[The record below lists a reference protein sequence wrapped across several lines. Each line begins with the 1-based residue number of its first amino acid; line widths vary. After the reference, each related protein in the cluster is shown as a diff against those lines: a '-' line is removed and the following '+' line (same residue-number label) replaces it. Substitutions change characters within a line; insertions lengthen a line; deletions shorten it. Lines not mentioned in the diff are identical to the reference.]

1 MSNDILN
8 HITAGSGTVVT
19 HEYEYLHRLV
29 RVSLTDEM
37 RELPKYVTSHTIILD
52 KLSERIANLE
62 EQVETLNQALEKM
75 DAELCKYKPALE
87 LGMMYVAKQEFD
99 EALKRI

>member
-8 HITAGSGTVVT
+8 HITAGSGIVVT
-19 HEYEYLHRLV
+19 QEYGYLHLV
-29 RVSLTDEM
+29 KVSLTDEM
-37 RELPKYVTSHTIILD
+37 RELPRYVTSHTIILD
-52 KLSERIANLE
+52 KLVERIVNLE
-62 EQVETLNQALEKM
+62 AQVETLNQALEKM

>member
-8 HITAGSGTVVT
+8 HITAGGGIVVT
-19 HEYEYLHRLV
+19 HEYGYHRLV
-29 RVSLTDEM
+29 RVSRTDEM

-52 KLSERIANLE
+52 KLVERIVNLE
-62 EQVETLNQALEKM
+62 AQVETLNQALEKM